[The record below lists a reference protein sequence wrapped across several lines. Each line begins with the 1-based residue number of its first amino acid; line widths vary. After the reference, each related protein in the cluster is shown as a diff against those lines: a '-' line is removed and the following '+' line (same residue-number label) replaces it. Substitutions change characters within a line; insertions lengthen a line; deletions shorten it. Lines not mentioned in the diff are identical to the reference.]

1 LGTTITSIWYL
12 FFQINHSEPDFYP
25 ESHLHQVGRDLETR
39 LHILLITLISITSW
53 LIAQG
58 VDFPSTPSQAP
69 IGGLGLL
76 GAVGGAMA
84 WKKLKNRKK

>member
-1 LGTTITSIWYL
+1 M
-12 FFQINHSEPDFYP
+12 
-25 ESHLHQVGRDLETR
+25 ETR

-69 IGGLGLL
+69 IDGLGLL